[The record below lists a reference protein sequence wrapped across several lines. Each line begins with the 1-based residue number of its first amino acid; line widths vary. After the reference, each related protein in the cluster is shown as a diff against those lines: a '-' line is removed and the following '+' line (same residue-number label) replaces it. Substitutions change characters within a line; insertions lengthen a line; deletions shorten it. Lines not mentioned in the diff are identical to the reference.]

1 MAELIAGNKTRL
13 ALPSENSLLGRH
25 SDDGSFTPDIDLADL
40 EGGRTVSR
48 RHARISRQNGQW
60 YLVVEAG
67 TTNRTVVAGRE
78 LTASETAELNDGDI
92 ICLGKVELVFQKGD
106 ERPSP
111 PDATIIRAAGA
122 TAELRADDKV
132 FPLNAPEGRRLSLG
146 RHSDDQ
152 AYRPDVDLGDL
163 PNGRTVSRR
172 HGELFNQDG
181 QWHLRVEAEVTNPTV
196 LDGKQLERGQD
207 VTLADGNQL
216 QLGRLVLTFHQVAQ
230 VSSATDELIELIL
243 DPPQAEVT
251 AGGEAQMTVTVIN
264 HSGHVDWFKV
274 ELEGLPSSW
283 YKILLP
289 DGSVGA
295 PALVRLFYTPAH
307 ATPSSDSM
315 AKLKIVF
322 SPPRHFQARAGV
334 HPLVVSATTQ
344 GEPQQRRA
352 RTSQLTIAPFQDL
365 SLELD
370 PPEIRQPKGSYRI
383 AVQNLGNENV
393 AVGFQ
398 VDGNGLVA
406 EWDRKQI
413 YSGVSLANGAK
424 DDANLQVRVKRRHWL
439 GPDRVYP
446 LSVQATVPGA
456 EQTRA
461 ATLVCPPRVPLWLQ
475 TAYRKVSSA
484 LSPVVMLGVFLGL
497 LLGLW
502 LLVLRPPQITA
513 FEVQPSSIVA
523 GSSVVLSYTVD
534 NRAVRVTLDPQM
546 TNAKLPVPTGS
557 MTVTPTISTK
567 YTLTT
572 YNWLGL
578 IPNSESRVVEVRPA
592 PPQPQIV
599 SFTAN
604 PDHIDKEGNP
614 VTLSWQTNAVSKVTI
629 TPGNEAT
636 DLKPSGQV
644 LVHPQTNHAIYE
656 LSAVGSDPNKPITS
670 TVEIVVNPP
679 QILSFTATPETVD
692 QGGEARLRWTA
703 QNFSKLVIQADKGDV
718 VPGQQQYEVPTGVT
732 EQAVHPLVDTQYT
745 LIATNAGGTDRKVV
759 KVSVT
764 PMHIVFFK
772 AEPASIAKG
781 DRSNLSW
788 NVVGAQSLVIQ
799 PGGAVAPGETTR
811 VVQPDTTTEYTLT
824 ATGFDGKQIQQKVT
838 VTVGLG
844 PVKVDFF
851 TAAPATIA
859 KGDKATLTY
868 SVQNAKHLTIM
879 GSDNKRVLDIPVT
892 TPSLQGS
899 VTVSPDQ
906 TTTYTLTV
914 VNDSG
919 QTAQPAVVTVAPPTP
934 TVVPSPASGASAGGG
949 AGAPA
954 GSGGGAKTPT
964 PTPKP

>member
-1 MAELIAGNKTRL
+1 MAELIVGERTRL
-13 ALPSENSLLGRH
+13 ALPSDNALVGRH
-25 SDDGSFTPDIDLADL
+25 SDDGSFTPDIDLAVV

-48 RHARISRQNGQW
+48 RHARIRRENGQW

-78 LTASETAELNDGDI
+78 LTADEQVPLNDGDA
-92 ICLGKVELVFQKGD
+92 ICLGKVELVFRKGD
-106 ERPSP
+106 ERAAA
-111 PDATIIRAAGA
+111 PDATIIRAVGA
-122 TAELRADDKV
+122 TAELRADGQV
-132 FPLNAPEGRRLSLG
+132 FPLNAPEGRLLTLG

-152 AYRPDVDLGDL
+152 SYRPDVDLGDL

-172 HGELFNQDG
+172 HGELSNRDG

-207 VTLADGNQL
+207 VALVDGSQL
-216 QLGRLVLTFHQVAQ
+216 QLGRLVVTFHQIAQ
-230 VSSATDELIELIL
+230 VSGATDELIELIL
-243 DPPQAEVT
+243 DPTQAEVA
-251 AGGEAQMTVTVIN
+251 AGGEVPMTVTVIN
-264 HSGHVDWFKV
+264 HTGHVDWFKV
-274 ELEGLPSSW
+274 ELEGLPSDW

-295 PALVRLFYTPAH
+295 PALVRLFHTPAH
-307 ATPSSDSM
+307 ATPSSDSI

-352 RTSQLTIAPFQDL
+352 RTSQLTIAPFQTL
-365 SLELD
+365 SLDLD
-370 PPEIRQPKGSYRI
+370 PLEIHQPKGSYHV
-383 AVQNLGNENV
+383 AVQNLGNETV
-393 AVGFQ
+393 AVALT
-398 VDGNGLVA
+398 VDGNGLVS

-413 YSGVSLANGAK
+413 SGGVTLANGAK
-424 DDANLQVRVKRRHWL
+424 DDASLRVRVKRRHWL
-439 GPDRVYP
+439 GPDRPYP
-446 LSVQATVPGA
+446 LSVKAVVPGA

-461 ATLVCPPRVPLWLQ
+461 VTLICPPRIPIWIQ
-475 TAYRKVSSA
+475 TAYRKISSA

-497 LLGLW
+497 LLALW
-502 LLVLRPPQITA
+502 LLVLRPPQITS

-534 NRAVRVTLDPQM
+534 NRAVRVTIDPQM
-546 TNAKLPVPTGS
+546 TNAKLPVPSGKL
-557 MTVTPTISTK
+557 TVAPTTSTK
-567 YTLTT
+567 YTLST

-578 IPNSESRVVEVRPA
+578 IPNSESQVVEVRPA
-592 PPQPQIV
+592 PPQPQIL
-599 SFTAN
+599 SFAAN
-604 PDHIDKEGNP
+604 PDHINKEGDP
-614 VTLSWQTNAVSKVTI
+614 VTLSWQTSAVSKVTI
-629 TPGNEAT
+629 TPANEAT

-644 LVHPQTNHAIYE
+644 LVHPQSNHEIYE

-670 TVEIVVNPP
+670 TVEILVNAP

-692 QGGEARLRWTA
+692 QGGEVRLRWTA

-718 VPGQQQYEVPTGVT
+718 VPGQQQLEVPSGVT
-732 EQAVHPLVDTQYT
+732 EEAVRPLADTQYT
-745 LIATNAGGTDRKVV
+745 LTATNAGGTDRKIV

-788 NVVGAQSLVIQ
+788 NVVGASSLSIQ
-799 PGGAVAPGETTR
+799 PGGAAAPGETTR

-824 ATGFDGKQIQQKVT
+824 ATGFDGKQIQQKVM

-879 GSDNKRVLDIPVT
+879 GSDNKRVVDMPVT
-892 TPSLQGS
+892 APSLQGS

-934 TVVPSPASGASAGGG
+934 TVVPSPAAPAVG
-949 AGAPA
+949 AGA
-954 GSGGGAKTPT
+954 GSGGGTKT